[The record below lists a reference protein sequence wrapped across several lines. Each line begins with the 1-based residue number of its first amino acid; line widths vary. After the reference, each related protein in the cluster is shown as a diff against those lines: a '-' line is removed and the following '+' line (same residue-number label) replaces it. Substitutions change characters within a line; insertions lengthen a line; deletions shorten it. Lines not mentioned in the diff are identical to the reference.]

1 MLANFRFF
9 LKDELLK
16 ELEET
21 HASKEFQ
28 ISLTHSNI
36 EQSIS
41 QLNDVIRFGERIM
54 RNGNIAEILFLKRHI
69 FNQIKYLTSNM
80 PLVDNIDTNI
90 KFVTDE
96 KKMERAI
103 GEAFGRFYTPKENKI
118 DVSFVFFLILER
130 VLLLKGLGLPSSLG
144 FIETITQI
152 KK

>member
-1 MLANFRFF
+1 MPYLASLVELILVFF

-28 ISLTHSNI
+28 ISLTHSTI

-118 DVSFVFFLILER
+118 DVSFYGLFF
-130 VLLLKGLGLPSSLG
+130 LLLKSLSLSSGLGLTLVY
-144 FIETITQI
+144 F
-152 KK
+152 